1 MADEA
6 RALVTA
12 RVLNLFEPWPMRQK
26 YDVIFCRNVMIYFDD
41 AAKAE
46 LEARFVD
53 LLVPGGYLYI
63 GHSERLIGAA
73 ADQMAPRGQTI
84 YVKHGGHH

>member
-1 MADEA
+1 
-6 RALVTA
+6 
-12 RVLNLFEPWPMRQK
+12 MRQK

-46 LEARFVD
+46 LEARFAD

-63 GHSERLIGAA
+63 GHSERLVGDGAGR
-73 ADQMAPRGQTI
+73 MRPVGHTI
-84 YVKHGGHH
+84 YRKA